1 LLKAGLTRRV
11 SRRSIVSGGMVLVG
25 AIVAACSP
33 AATPTTAPAKP
44 TEAPKPADKP
54 AAAAPTTAPA
64 AATKPAAAAGAT
76 TAPAAGAATAPAAA
90 AKPTEAAKPAAAAP
104 AAAPA
109 GSKAPVELR
118 IHDWA
123 QDPDDKF
130 YGPLFKKFE
139 EEHPNIKIKREWI
152 PRNDLHTKQ
161 LSLAATGQIGDT
173 VRYNVAVN
181 GPEMRNKGLVQ
192 SLSPFIQKDTKWAQN
207 DQKQFFPG
215 NIANY
220 TAEGQQWG
228 YPVVGHPGC
237 LQYYINTDMA
247 AKVGAKLPDASTGY
261 HWTFEQAIDVFTKG
275 TQKGA
280 DGRVGVYGLSPC
292 LGNEGVVGVLRAFGG
307 DVYSQDG
314 KQVLIGKDESIAGL
328 EYMADLF
335 NKHKVALPLD
345 AGAKQI
351 DVLTVFPTE
360 KIMGFVS
367 TSSQPAN
374 VRRLAGDK
382 FKWTILPPPTV
393 KLTDKF
399 PTQISSDGYGMSKA
413 TKNPDDAWEVV
424 KLYAS
429 QEHGLRRNL
438 AGLGSPGSR
447 YDVWTHEEFKKFN
460 PELSSIIYDTLLN
473 PDKAPVALPWHNPAN
488 GRYFEADERMN
499 AGLADL
505 WGGNKTAKEV
515 ATALQKDMQ
524 AILDKPPV

>member
-1 LLKAGLTRRV
+1 MLKAGLTRRM
-11 SRRSIVSGGMVLVG
+11 SRRSIVSGGVVLVG

-33 AATPTTAPAKP
+33 APPPTPTS
-44 TEAPKPADKP
+44 APKPPEKP
-54 AAAAPTTAPA
+54 AAAPTTAPA
-64 AATKPAAAAGAT
+64 AAPTTAPAAAATKPAAAAT
-76 TAPAAGAATAPAAA
+76 TAPAAATAP

-104 AAAPA
+104 AGAAPGA
-109 GSKAPVELR
+109 KGQVELR

-123 QDPDDKF
+123 QDPNDTF

-139 EEHPNIKIKREWI
+139 EEHPNIKLKREWF
-152 PRNDLHTKQ
+152 PRDDMHTKE

-173 VRYNVAVN
+173 VRINVAVN
-181 GPEMRNKGLVQ
+181 QHELRFKGVIQPLT
-192 SLSPFIQKDTKWAQN
+192 PFIQKDTKWAQN

-215 NIANY
+215 NITNY
-220 TAEGQQWG
+220 TSEGQQWG

-237 LQYYINTDMA
+237 LQYYMNTDMA
-247 AKVGAKLPDASTGY
+247 NKVGAKLPDASTGY
-261 HWTFEQAIDVFTKG
+261 HWTFEQAVDAFTKG

-280 DGRVGVYGLSPC
+280 DGRVAVNGISPC

-314 KQVLIGKDESIAGL
+314 KTALIGKEESIAGL
-328 EYMADLF
+328 QYMADLF

-345 AGAKQI
+345 AGAKQV
-351 DVLTVFPTE
+351 DNLTVFPTE

-374 VRRLAGDK
+374 IRRLAGDK

-413 TKNPDDAWEVV
+413 TKYPDEAWEVV

-447 YDVWTHEEFKKFN
+447 YDIWTHEEFKKFN
-460 PELSSIIYDTLLN
+460 PELAGIIYDTLLN
-473 PDKAPVALPWHNPAN
+473 PDKAPPALPWHNPAN
-488 GRYFEADERMN
+488 GRYFEADTVMN
-499 AGLADL
+499 NALADVWL
-505 WGGNKTAKEV
+505 GNKTAKDA
-515 ATALQKDMQ
+515 ATELQKTMQ
-524 AILDKPPV
+524 AILDKPNA